1 MKKICQRNVHVNLS
15 RVLMYFWYVTS
26 ASWSSE
32 SWWIRSLVFFLIED
46 TTVQKCQPK
55 SQLLFSNRHYQCTC
69 SSMYCI
75 NFAVY
80 DLSFCSLTS
89 CSCFF
94 YVYSFFLLK
103 RKGTFHFLFF
113 LFSSCG
119 ILKLKEK
126 KKTEASWRKGL
137 NNENGLQCFSQW
149 STKFV
154 NENRSREGFHAIFLQ
169 GKSCQRR

>member
-1 MKKICQRNVHVNLS
+1 M
-15 RVLMYFWYVTS
+15 
-26 ASWSSE
+26 
-32 SWWIRSLVFFLIED
+32 IED

-80 DLSFCSLTS
+80 DLSLRSLTS

-94 YVYSFFLLK
+94 DVYSFFLLK

-126 KKTEASWRKGL
+126 KKLKLREERALSMKMDCGVSAREEP
-137 NNENGLQCFSQW
+137 NS
-149 STKFV
+149 STKIEAEKVSMPSSSKESHV
-154 NENRSREGFHAIFLQ
+154 NADNPADSRFA
-169 GKSCQRR
+169 SN